1 MPSELPIACT
11 LIATDLHE
19 RLAEMAAIGRAAL
32 IGAERDGTRAVL
44 RFRPV
49 DETRRRLEAVVAAE
63 AECCAF
69 LDMALRNEEA
79 AVVLTID
86 APPGAEPVLDD
97 LAAAFAA
104 QSSQ

>member
-11 LIATDLHE
+11 LSATDLRE

-69 LDMALRNEEA
+69 LDIALGNEEDL
-79 AVVLTID
+79 VLLTIR
-86 APPGAEPVLDD
+86 APSGAEALLDE
-97 LAAAFAA
+97 LVAAFTRP
-104 QSSQ
+104 SR